1 MWVRI
6 RLDTGV
12 VEWVNLDNVRSVSI
26 GGDPDDPVVVFAFID
41 GNRTLFKM
49 TYIRSVS
56 VYSHDV
62 LVEDLA
68 ILANISQREQRGN
81 RWVEEATG

>member
-1 MWVRI
+1 MWLRI
-6 RLDTGV
+6 RFDGGV

-26 GGDPDDPVVVFAFID
+26 GGDPDDPVGVFVFAD
-41 GNRTLFKM
+41 GNRMVFKM
-49 TYIRSVS
+49 TSIRSVS

-68 ILANISQREQRGN
+68 IFPNISQREQRGN
-81 RWVEEATG
+81 RRVEEATG